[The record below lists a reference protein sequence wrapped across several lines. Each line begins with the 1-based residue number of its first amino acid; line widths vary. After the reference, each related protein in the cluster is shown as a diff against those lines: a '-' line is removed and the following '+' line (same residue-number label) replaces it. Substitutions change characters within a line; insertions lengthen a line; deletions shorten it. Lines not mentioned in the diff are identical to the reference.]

1 MSKCQILQS
10 VSVCL
15 PDLQKTFCMWRYRSV
30 GSARRFCCANLPS
43 LFTASIPWK
52 PLIFRCPPRHDHRHP
67 SRWWGFS
74 QLISCHVFLSI
85 WPSTTCMGCWL
96 LLLWWCCKWRCFH
109 PPWHLAAT
117 GFQWIGWV
125 KTQLCVRACAKY
137 TWFVYISTCLFENNF
152 NRS

>member
-1 MSKCQILQS
+1 MSNTLICLRLSARFAKNFLHVAIQKRRKCQAVLLCKSSIFIHCIDPLKTI
-10 VSVCL
+10 
-15 PDLQKTFCMWRYRSV
+15 DLSLSSSPWS
-30 GSARRFCCANLPS
+30 PS
-43 LFTASIPWK
+43 SITMMR
-52 PLIFRCPPRHDHRHP
+52 IFAADFM
-67 SRWWGFS
+67 SRVFS
-74 QLISCHVFLSI
+74 N

-125 KTQLCVRACAKY
+125 KTQLCVGGCAKY
-137 TWFVYISTCLFENNF
+137 TWFVYISMCLCENNF